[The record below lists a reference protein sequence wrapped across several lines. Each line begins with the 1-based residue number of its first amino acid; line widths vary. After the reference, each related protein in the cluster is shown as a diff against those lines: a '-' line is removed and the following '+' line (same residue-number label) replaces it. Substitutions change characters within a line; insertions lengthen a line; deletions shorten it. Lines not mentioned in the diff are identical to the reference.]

1 MSINSKSFGNAAQIS
16 GDWSP
21 GVLLTRSIRMLNN
34 TPEPLNGVMPSLEK
48 PETRKVRN
56 DPGPGN
62 VLAET
67 VQPLP
72 VSPAAAAGGAEK
84 LTTVGL

>member
-21 GVLLTRSIRMLNN
+21 GVLLTRSIRMLNRI
-34 TPEPLNGVMPSLEK
+34 PEPLSGVTPSLEK
-48 PETRKVRN
+48 AETRKVRN

-72 VSPAAAAGGAEK
+72 VSPAAAAGGVEK
-84 LTTVGL
+84 LTTAGL